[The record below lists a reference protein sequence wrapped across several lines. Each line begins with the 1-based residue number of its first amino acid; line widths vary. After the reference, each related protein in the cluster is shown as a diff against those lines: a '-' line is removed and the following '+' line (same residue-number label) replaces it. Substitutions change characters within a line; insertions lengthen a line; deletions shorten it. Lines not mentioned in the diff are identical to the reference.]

1 MKKLIVSSLV
11 TFAAVCGPAADWLYS
26 GSTIT
31 EQGADGDPWVLN
43 VAVVDAEA
51 HSLKL
56 GSGSASGNARNT
68 VGDSTCL
75 DVSGTITD
83 ANGVEYFIT
92 EINGSAFRGS
102 TFASFVMPDTVT
114 TIGGSAFRELTACTS
129 VTLSKGLKTIAGY
142 AFYQSN
148 KLKTV
153 EPLLPDSLE
162 SIDNCA
168 FSLQSLTITGDL
180 AIRNPAFTT
189 LPTPGAGTA
198 APFSG
203 CNFSTVDFSES
214 GLTKLTTKVFASMS
228 NLTDVKLPKTL
239 ETINYYWAF
248 YKCTSLTNVTFQSL
262 PTDLLTA
269 CSSSNDPFSG
279 TTAFGVRFLYCP
291 TLGDWDTFIAE
302 NKGGVVTLWDDIPE
316 NDLATKLSKTRYWAR
331 FGEGAPVPTGVIK
344 VKGSTIW
351 LVKYTVEV
359 KTVNLQV
366 TGNVLATADEGFDPV
381 YGDYPDVQC
390 PKTCVAPEYASLD
403 GVAYARQGWTLEKST
418 DDGWVL
424 VSSGLTGVCEFDQSE
439 SGTYRL
445 TWQWA
450 PHAYALDVGYL
461 PASLGTCTVTPPNFG
476 DIYYTNGTVVTATA
490 VPAEGVSFVRWIG
503 DVAEEDREKPSIF
516 VTMDGKKSITPY
528 LKGQWILDEA
538 NPKAMT
544 VTDGYWTFAAT
555 GSREAITVGAV
566 KTAGAVGLIDFS
578 TGILGGGAFAGIGD
592 SVFNGSAVLE
602 ECVMSDTMTSL
613 GGSAFRN
620 TTNLRRVV
628 LSKYLTTM
636 GGFAFN
642 ASSVSEIEPLLPK
655 KLTAMGNCCFYNTPN
670 LHCPLVMPAGTSG
683 GIETAAS
690 RPDYGQFGG
699 SKIPSYDLSRLSITQ
714 IGSHNFRG
722 GSSITDVVFPA
733 TLTAIDGYAFYT
745 GLKTP
750 YTFVFT
756 GGPVT
761 IGENNALSTL
771 GGRFVIDG
779 ATAAAA
785 WQKYLAETEGCTV
798 VKLTAA
804 EKETY
809 RTKFPGGPVAK
820 YKVTMPNVPAQYLVY
835 PGAGFSVI
843 FR

>member
-11 TFAAVCGPAADWLYS
+11 AFAAVCGQASDWLYS

-31 EQGADGDPWVLN
+31 ERGVDGTPWVLN
-43 VAVVDAEA
+43 VAVVDAGA
-51 HSLKL
+51 HTLKL
-56 GSGSASGNARNT
+56 GSGSASCNAKNT
-68 VGDSTCL
+68 VGDNTCL
-75 DVSGTITD
+75 DVSGAITD
-83 ANGVEYFIT
+83 ANGVEYTIV
-92 EINGSAFRGS
+92 EINGSAFRGCP
-102 TFASFVMPDTVT
+102 TFTSFVMPDTVT
-114 TIGGSAFRELTACTS
+114 AIGGSAFRELSACTS
-129 VTLSKGLKTIAGY
+129 VTLSRGLKTIAGY
-142 AFYQSN
+142 AFYQAN

-153 EPLLPDSLE
+153 EPLLPDSLK

-168 FSLQSLTITGDL
+168 FSLQYLTITGDL
-180 AIRNPAFTT
+180 VVRSPEFTT

-269 CSSSNDPFSG
+269 CGSSNDPFNG
-279 TTAFGVRFLYCP
+279 TTAFGVRFMYCP
-291 TLGDWDTFIAE
+291 TLGDWDTFIAD
-302 NKGGVVTLWDDIPE
+302 NSGAGGVVTLWDDIPE
-316 NDLATKLSKTRYWAR
+316 NDKARYWAR

-344 VKGSTIW
+344 IKGSTIW

-366 TGNVLATADEGFDPV
+366 TGNVLAEAAEGFDPV
-381 YGDYPDVQC
+381 YGEYPDVQGAKAC
-390 PKTCVAPEYASLD
+390 TAPEYAYLD

-418 DDGWVL
+418 DDGWVQ
-424 VSSGLTGVCEFDQSE
+424 VESGLTGVCEFDQGE

-445 TWQWA
+445 TWLWQ
-450 PHAYALDVGYL
+450 PHAYTLDVGAL
-461 PASLGTCTVTPPNFG
+461 SASLGTCAVTPPNFG
-476 DIYYTNGTVVTATA
+476 GLYYTNGTVLTATA

-503 DVAEEDREKPSIF
+503 DVAEVDREKATVI
-516 VTMDGKKSITPY
+516 VTMDGKKSIMPY
-528 LKGQWILDEA
+528 LKGQWTLDET

-566 KTAGAVGLIDFS
+566 KTAGAIGLIDFT
-578 TGILGGGAFAGIGD
+578 TGILGGGAFVGIGD
-592 SVFNGSAVLE
+592 SVFNGSTVLE

-628 LSKYLTTM
+628 LSKNLTTM
-636 GGFAFN
+636 GGYAFN
-642 ASSVSEIEPLLPK
+642 ASSVSEIEPLLPVD
-655 KLTAMGNCCFYNTPN
+655 LTTMGSCCFYSTPN

-683 GIETAAS
+683 GIETGAS

-722 GSSITDVVFPA
+722 GSSITNVVFPA

-756 GGPVT
+756 GGPVM

-785 WQKYLAETEGCTV
+785 WQKYLAETDGCTV

-809 RTKFPGGPVAK
+809 RTKFSGGPVAK
-820 YKVTMPNVPAQYLVY
+820 CKVTMPNVPAQYLVY
-835 PGAGFSVI
+835 PTPGLSLI
-843 FR
+843 FK